1 MRFHLR
7 SVHNI
12 FILTVYTKGV
22 RNWNITGVNTDRVCE
37 ATTITHHC
45 FVQYNLQR
53 NASNVLIHCTVSTC
67 NACVSLTHPNQFQL
81 KLVYKYHRNNCTCCF
96 YGEVIQF
103 HIFHHASL
111 YCKYIVSGH
120 TEAKMFM
127 QHRGSTS
134 ECY

>member
-1 MRFHLR
+1 MRFHSR

-67 NACVSLTHPNQFQL
+67 NACVSSTHPNQFQL
-81 KLVYKYHRNNCTCCF
+81 KNQCTSII
-96 YGEVIQF
+96 VIIAHVVSIEKLYSF
-103 HIFHHASL
+103 TFFIMHHF
-111 YCKYIVSGH
+111 KYIVNGH